1 MRRIAIDGL
10 AELDLQPLLEVS
22 QPLMAL
28 AHRHGFLLDHGHDDL
43 DSYDAAA
50 LLLAD
55 QLPIVLLHYR
65 GAPADITT
73 ILAPVFATQ
82 GVRRAVRSMVLKA
95 LSVSDSDIAWE
106 RPEPPRRSRR
116 VTSGQVEKGQPAKLS
131 RTA

>member
-1 MRRIAIDGL
+1 MPIDGL
-10 AELDLQPLLEVS
+10 AGLDLQPLLEVS

-28 AHRHGFLLDHGHDDL
+28 ALRHGFLLDHGHDDL

-65 GAPADITT
+65 GAPAGITT
-73 ILAPVFATQ
+73 VLAPVFATQ

-116 VTSGQVEKGQPAKLS
+116 VTSGQVGKGQPAKLS